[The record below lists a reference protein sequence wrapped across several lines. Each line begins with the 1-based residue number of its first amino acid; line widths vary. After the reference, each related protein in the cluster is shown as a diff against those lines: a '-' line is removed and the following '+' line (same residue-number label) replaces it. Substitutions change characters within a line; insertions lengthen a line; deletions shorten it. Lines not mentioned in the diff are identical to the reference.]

1 MKGNLKFRNIEA
13 TVQFKTSDSNR
24 NQSSRQTCKQ
34 KHVKHNNAK
43 RKNTAHI
50 NMFID
55 VH

>member
-1 MKGNLKFRNIEA
+1 MKVNFIFNNIEA

-24 NQSSRQTCKQ
+24 MQSSQQTCKQ

>member
-1 MKGNLKFRNIEA
+1 MKVNFSFKNIEA

-24 NQSSRQTCKQ
+24 MQSSQQTCKQ

-43 RKNTAHI
+43 RKSTADK